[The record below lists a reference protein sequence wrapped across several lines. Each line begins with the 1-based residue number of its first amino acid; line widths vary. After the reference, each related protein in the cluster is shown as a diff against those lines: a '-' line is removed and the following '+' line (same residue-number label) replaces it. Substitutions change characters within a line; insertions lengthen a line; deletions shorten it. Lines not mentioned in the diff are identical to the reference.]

1 MNTKLRK
8 SAILILVLCGIAG
21 LLAGCM
27 GRVNSTTPV
36 QTQLTAVQRG
46 NITILVTGTGNL
58 ALEKKQS
65 LSFNQ
70 TGLAANAEA
79 AKIAEVSVVEGQ
91 TVDQGQVLVKADS
104 KDWENRVNTLK
115 HQLDSAKANL
125 VQTQTSVVNAQSN
138 LATMQYNL
146 ATAQANLDAAQYNL
160 QAQQDIKAVQDKI
173 DNANIQMQQAKV
185 FLQQSLMDPAVKGDV
200 ITYWNQTIARYQADI
215 VSYQK
220 DLLDLKTTL
229 PIVGFSMT
237 DITTKQAQVQQA
249 QNGIAQAQAGV
260 DLAKKNI
267 ESAQANVIVSQN
279 AVDDAQAALTEEQNG
294 AQQIT
299 SPIKGIVTRV
309 NVKQGDIV
317 QRNTNIIEI
326 ADAEKFEANVMVSE
340 RDVTSLTI
348 GGQSSVAFDALPG
361 LIFPAKII
369 QIAPLGTIQLGV
381 VNYQVTVELTSTKP
395 VTGAGTTTT
404 NTPLI
409 NLKEG
414 FSAIVNIPVQ
424 EKDNVLIVPSSA
436 ISHKGQDYVV
446 QVKTG
451 TATETRIVE
460 IGITD
465 FQNTEII
472 DGLSQG
478 DQVVIPLIPT
488 AAPTNSGGFFGG
500 GGG

>member
-1 MNTKLRK
+1 VNTKLK
-8 SAILILVLCGIAG
+8 KIAAVILVLCGTAG
-21 LLAGCM
+21 LLAGCT
-27 GRVNSTTPV
+27 GRANSTTPI

-70 TGLAANAEA
+70 TGLVANAEA
-79 AKIAEVSVVEGQ
+79 AKISEVDVVEGQ
-91 TVDQGQVLVKADS
+91 TVDQGQVLIKADT

-115 HQLDSAKANL
+115 HQLDSVKANL
-125 VQTQTSVVNAQSN
+125 VQTQTNVVNAQSN
-138 LATMQYNL
+138 LVTMQYNL

-160 QAQQDIKAVQDKI
+160 QAQQDIKAAQDKI
-173 DNANIQMQQAKV
+173 DNTNIQLQQAQM
-185 FLQQSLMDPAVKGDV
+185 FYQQALLSNSPAEVLISWK
-200 ITYWNQTIARYQADI
+200 QTIANCEDTIAK
-215 VSYQK
+215 YQK
-220 DLLDLKTTL
+220 DLQDLKTNL

-237 DITTKQAQVQQA
+237 DITTKEAQVQQA
-249 QNGIAQAQAGV
+249 QNGIAQSQASV
-260 DLAKKNI
+260 ELAKKNI

-294 AQQIT
+294 AQVIT
-299 SPIKGIVTRV
+299 SPIKGIVTKV
-309 NVKQGDIV
+309 SVKQGDIV
-317 QRNTNIIEI
+317 QRNTDIIEI
-326 ADAEKFEANVMVSE
+326 ADPEKFEANVMVSE
-340 RDVTSLTI
+340 RDVTSLTV
-348 GGQSSVAFDALPG
+348 GGQSTVTFDALPG
-361 LIFPAKII
+361 LTYAAKVTR
-369 QIAPLGTIQLGV
+369 IAPLGTIQLGV

-395 VTGAGTTTT
+395 VTGAGTTTAS
-404 NTPLI
+404 TPLI
-409 NLKEG
+409 NLKDG

-451 TATETRIVE
+451 TATETRVVK

-472 DGLSQG
+472 DGLNQG